1 MSTKNNAIMAAAAAA
16 VGVTV
21 GTAGPVVE
29 SLLNDVNVSDAQIV
43 AFDKTGRVVM
53 FVTVDTG
60 SGAQVRPVAD
70 SMGNVRLLG
79 NAAAAVSSLKRAA
92 PSATATYTPFVA
104 VSTVGDPV
112 KALISKHKAAK
123 TEAAK
128 ANAALNTAQT
138 GIVSLVSAAASL
150 GWDTAASGT
159 PEAQEYADLLKR
171 QASVTEWKAKADALV
186 TQYTASLTAAG
197 IDPVTYLAV

>member
-1 MSTKNNAIMAAAAAA
+1 MSTKNNAIMLAAAAA
-16 VGVTV
+16 VGVAV
-21 GTAGPVVE
+21 GAAGPVVE
-29 SLLNDVNVSDAQIV
+29 SLLNDVTVSDAKIV

-104 VSTVGDPV
+104 VSAVGDPV
-112 KALISKHKAAK
+112 KALIAKHKAAK

-138 GIVSLVSAAASL
+138 GIVSLVSAAAAL
-150 GWDTAASGT
+150 GWDTAANGT

-171 QASVTEWKAKADALV
+171 QASVTEWKDKADALV